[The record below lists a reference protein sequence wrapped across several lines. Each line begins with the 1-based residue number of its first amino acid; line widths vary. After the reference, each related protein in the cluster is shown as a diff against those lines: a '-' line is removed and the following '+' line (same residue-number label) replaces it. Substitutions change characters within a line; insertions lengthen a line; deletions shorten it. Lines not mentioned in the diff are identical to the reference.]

1 MLENINIVKDL
12 AFIANQIV
20 ENSMAKSDDINL
32 ASAMAAFESKQFAQ
46 ALRLFMPF
54 AEAGDSDAQHRI
66 AIIYQNGLG
75 IVKNCEHAFK
85 WMKASAEQGYA
96 IAQHGLGFMYLEGEC
111 ADQDS
116 AAAAKWFELAAEQD
130 LAGSQTTL
138 AQMYEQGNGVEQDAD
153 KAKEWY
159 AKAGF

>member
-1 MLENINIVKDL
+1 MLENLSIVKDL
-12 AFIANQIV
+12 AFILNQIV
-20 ENSMAKSDDINL
+20 EKNMADSDDINL
-32 ASAMAAFESKQFAQ
+32 ASAMAAFESKQFAD

-54 AEAGDSDAQHRI
+54 AVEGDADAQHRI

-75 IVKNCEHAFK
+75 VVKSCENAFK

-111 ADQDS
+111 AEQDS
-116 AAAAKWFELAAEQD
+116 IAAANWFEMAAKQD